1 MSPLAEPAGPQDVK
15 VAAATIDPMLRNLT
29 RFLVAL
35 AVALA
40 VPAQGYAAVAA
51 GLCMALGHH
60 QDAQAGSNDR
70 GTHDHGAASAS
81 DHGAAAAHDPG
92 TDGDKPEKSHD
103 KAHCPP
109 CVSCCAAATIAPAAG
124 TGVPEIAPVA
134 AVASSPYSLAGILP
148 EKLDRPPLAL

>member
-1 MSPLAEPAGPQDVK
+1 
-15 VAAATIDPMLRNLT
+15 MLRNLT

-35 AVALA
+35 AIALA

-60 QDAQAGSNDR
+60 QDTQAGANER
-70 GTHDHGAASAS
+70 GTHDHAAASAS
-81 DHGAAAAHDPG
+81 DHSAAAAHD
-92 TDGDKPEKSHD
+92 DGDKSEKSHD

-124 TGVPEIAPVA
+124 IGVPEIPPVA
-134 AVASSPYSLAGILP
+134 AVPSAPYSLAGILP

>member
-1 MSPLAEPAGPQDVK
+1 
-15 VAAATIDPMLRNLT
+15 MLRNLT

-60 QDAQAGSNDR
+60 QDAQAGANEH
-70 GTHDHGAASAS
+70 GTHDHGAASA
-81 DHGAAAAHDPG
+81 HNHAAAPAHDVDA
-92 TDGDKPEKSHD
+92 DGDKSGKSHD

-124 TGVPEIAPVA
+124 IGVPEMAPVA
-134 AVASSPYSLAGILP
+134 AVPSAPYSLAGILP